1 MKAGTRVLV
10 VEDDHSIARL
20 LQMELQHRGLVV
32 ECVYDGSLA
41 VAKVEEFRPD
51 AVILDI
57 MLPGVDGERLLRIL
71 RGTGMTAPVIMLT
84 ARDKPS
90 DKIRNLD
97 GGADDYLTKPFHVE
111 ELLARLRAVLRRV
124 EHDEILQV
132 ADLEINTTTR
142 QVRRAGQPIQLTTR
156 EYDLLE
162 FMARNARRVLPRD
175 LILERV
181 WQDTLDV
188 GTNVVD
194 VYVGYLRR
202 KIDLPGLPRLI
213 QTVRGVGFAL
223 REEEP

>member
-10 VEDDHSIARL
+10 VEDDRSIARL